1 MCQAIPRRV
10 LRTDGDRVEVDYD
23 GQPTWVSAL
32 ALPDLQVGEYVVVYA
47 GQALDRMSKEE
58 AEELLAF
65 YDGFEQMLEEASLR
79 MLAGNESAAEEAVP
93 VAEAPR

>member
-1 MCQAIPRRV
+1 MARGGRTGERTPERVTMCQAIPRRV

-47 GQALDRMSKEE
+47 GQALERMDPQE

-65 YDGFEQMLEEASLR
+65 YAGLEEMLEEAS
-79 MLAGNESAAEEAVP
+79 A
-93 VAEAPR
+93 

>member
-1 MCQAIPRRV
+1 MCQAIPRKV
-10 LRTDGDRVEVDYD
+10 LRTDRDRVEVDYD

-32 ALPDLQVGEYVVVYA
+32 ALPDLRIGEYVVVYA

-58 AEELLAF
+58 AEELLSF

-79 MLAGNESAAEEAVP
+79 MLAGDEVAPATPSS
-93 VAEAPR
+93 AEAAR

>member
-10 LRTDGDRVEVDYD
+10 LRTDGDRVEVDYE
-23 GQPTWVSAL
+23 GRPTWVSAL

-58 AEELLAF
+58 TEELLAF

-79 MLAGNESAAEEAVP
+79 MLADAAAPPAASAP
-93 VAEAPR
+93 VAEAAR